1 MHPQYGR
8 GTVKAINEYAAE
20 ILFTDGRKPVDPEAS
35 SVVPAE
41 PPAAM
46 GPASKLLPDVIRE
59 TVAALVAELDL
70 ETPDASV
77 NELGKRW
84 VGGSMILKPADPGL
98 QPKEVELDVFF
109 HKLVMMRNQLRV
121 SEQKMNSSETL
132 TSAEKFD
139 WQQYITRCYGSM
151 TTFNLLF
158 KDKGGQFW
166 ECLGASV
173 DCADFAGE
181 LPILRNRR
189 NLRTPLQLT
198 SSPNPCAGTAGWEP
212 RLCGPAEVRPKRP
225 VSSRRECRAGSV
237 GRRSFPKFQE

>member
-1 MHPQYGR
+1 MQPGQALAPAQFTGVDAGGETRRFRPCAVPRSLLPMKLSELRLGMEVMHPQYGR

-41 PPAAM
+41 APAAV
-46 GPASKLLPDVIRE
+46 GPAAKPLPDVIRE
-59 TVAALVAELDL
+59 TVVALVAELGL
-70 ETPDASV
+70 ESPDGSV

-121 SEQKMNSSETL
+121 LEQKINSSETL

-158 KDKGGQFW
+158 KDKAGQF
-166 ECLGASV
+166 
-173 DCADFAGE
+173 GE
-181 LPILRNRR
+181 
-189 NLRTPLQLT
+189 
-198 SSPNPCAGTAGWEP
+198 
-212 RLCGPAEVRPKRP
+212 
-225 VSSRRECRAGSV
+225 
-237 GRRSFPKFQE
+237 